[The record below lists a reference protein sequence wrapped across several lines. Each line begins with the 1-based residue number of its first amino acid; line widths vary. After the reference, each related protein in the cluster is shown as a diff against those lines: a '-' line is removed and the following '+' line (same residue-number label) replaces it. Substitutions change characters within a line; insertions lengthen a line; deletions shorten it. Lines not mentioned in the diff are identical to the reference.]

1 MASAARRRPSPPLNR
16 VELSGRLLELGPL
29 RYTPAG
35 VAALEF
41 KLSHES
47 EQGEAGGRRKV
58 SAEIAAVA
66 FETQAKLIAARPL
79 GSEVRLQGFL
89 AAKGKRSK
97 KLLLHVTNIE
107 FKEGEAD
114 ASTS

>member
-1 MASAARRRPSPPLNR
+1 MARNR
-16 VELSGRLLELGPL
+16 VELSGRLLELGAL

-58 SAEIAAVA
+58 QAEIGAIA
-66 FETQAKLIAARPL
+66 FETQARLIAARPL
-79 GSEVRLQGFL
+79 GTELRVQGFL
-89 AAKGKRSK
+89 GAKSRRSK
-97 KLLLHVTNIE
+97 KLTLHVTNIE
-107 FKEGEAD
+107 FAEGAGN
-114 ASTS
+114 ASTA

>member
-1 MASAARRRPSPPLNR
+1 
-16 VELSGRLLELGPL
+16 V
-29 RYTPAG
+29 
-35 VAALEF
+35 
-41 KLSHES
+41 
-47 EQGEAGGRRKV
+47 Q
-58 SAEIAAVA
+58 AEVGAIAFQA
-66 FETQAKLIAARPL
+66 QAKLLAARPL

-89 AAKGKRSK
+89 SAKSKRSK